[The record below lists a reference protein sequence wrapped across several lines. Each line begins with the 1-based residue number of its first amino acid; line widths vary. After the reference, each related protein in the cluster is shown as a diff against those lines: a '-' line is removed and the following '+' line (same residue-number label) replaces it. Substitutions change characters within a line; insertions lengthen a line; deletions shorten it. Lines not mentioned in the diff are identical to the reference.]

1 MDGGGRDSG
10 QSSTRPPF
18 VGCYNPLPQLADSS
32 PAPFPYP
39 ASDYLGFGSHAVHPR
54 EGLVENL
61 YLTGDWH
68 LVIGSQLLVTRVLN
82 LSQLRPFLYV

>member
-1 MDGGGRDSG
+1 MGGEGTQGRA
-10 QSSTRPPF
+10 
-18 VGCYNPLPQLADSS
+18 PLGRRLSAAITLSQLADSS